1 MNEPYLEEFECSNQ
15 YVDDSRALKLRF
27 EQEGYLFFRE
37 LLDLTE
43 IEKVKQAFVGVLQK
57 QGAVKA
63 GSHEPEWTG
72 RGLDQIDD
80 DPLYEQESF
89 VDMAKY
95 LKTLGIIERVFD
107 APVFLYANTDIRF
120 ALPNDERHLTPPHQ
134 DHFFI
139 RQTDQFRTV
148 WIPLIDINQD
158 AGGLAIAK
166 RSHLGGLLDH
176 VEHDTAYSYIFRGR
190 KQRGVPLNAVRGPWL
205 TTNYAPGDL
214 LLFHSMMVHR
224 ALPNRSNRIRLSL
237 DARFQPKSAP
247 RAWQA
252 ERTILELRQ
261 YRKTIRALAMEQG
274 ASESTFEAVL
284 LEMMTR
290 GLSADTDNVRT
301 VILALEAKNH

>member
-1 MNEPYLEEFECSNQ
+1 MNQPHLEEFECSNQ
-15 YVDDSRALKLRF
+15 HIGDSRVLKLLF
-27 EQEGYLFFRE
+27 EREGYLFFRG

-43 IEKVKQAFVGVLQK
+43 VENVKQAFVGVLQK

-72 RGLDQIDD
+72 LVLDQIDD
-80 DPLYEQESF
+80 NPLYEQRAF
-89 VDMAKY
+89 NDMSKY
-95 LKTLGIIERVFD
+95 LNDLGIFERIFD
-107 APVFLYANTDIRF
+107 GPVFQYANTDIRF

-176 VEHDTAYSYIFRGR
+176 IEHETAYSYIFRGR
-190 KQRGVPLNAVRGPWL
+190 KQRGVPLNTVRGPWL

-237 DARFQPKSAP
+237 DARFQPTSAP

-261 YRKTIRALAMEQG
+261 YRKAIRALATAHG

-284 LEMMTR
+284 LEMITR
-290 GLSADTDNVRT
+290 GLNADTDNVRT
-301 VILALEAKNH
+301 VILELEAKNR